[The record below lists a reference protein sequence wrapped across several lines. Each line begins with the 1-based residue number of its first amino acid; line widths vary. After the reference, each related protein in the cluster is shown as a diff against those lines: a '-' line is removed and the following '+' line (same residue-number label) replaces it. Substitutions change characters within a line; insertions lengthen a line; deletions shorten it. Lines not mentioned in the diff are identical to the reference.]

1 MTAPDRTAELGAHRV
16 ASGEEALAIARDLA
30 RDLAAEAGDR
40 DRDRR
45 LPAAEVAR
53 LAASGLLGIT
63 VPRRFGGPELDI
75 AVLTEVFRLLATAD
89 ASVSQIPQS
98 HFVFLEVIRLQGDE
112 QQQAFFFGEAL
123 DGRLFANAQSERTT
137 RTVAED
143 ATTLAPRL
151 GGGHVLDGTKYYAT
165 GTLFADW
172 LAVRAGLPHL
182 PAPAG
187 GPPPRAIAYVRRTTP
202 GVVVEDDWDGL
213 GQRTTASGTV
223 RLDRVQVPDDHVV
236 AFDPIFAGPTTYGA
250 RAQVLHAA
258 IDAGIARGALQAAVD
273 LVARARPWFEAG
285 VEHAADDPLVVQQ
298 AGEAEVTVR
307 SAEALLGEAA
317 RAIRRAEVDLGDDTT
332 AAASIATAAAKVVAA
347 RAAVEVGDV
356 LFELGGTRSTA
367 APLNASRHWRDAR
380 THTVHDPTRWK
391 VQHIGR
397 WVLSDVAPP
406 RHGLL

>member
-1 MTAPDRTAELGAHRV
+1 VTAPDRTAELGAHRV

-112 QQQAFFFGEAL
+112 QQQAFFFGEVL

-143 ATTLAPRL
+143 ATTLAPRP